1 MWLDSEGQLKKEER
15 LGSWIHAPPFVK
27 GSSLMIKE
35 PGYYEARKK
44 ERQQMSNKEPSLI
57 PVVVLGLQKSS
68 VVVQPL
74 AKEGVNFQEENN
86 VKGSG
91 PEIEERIMVRRV
103 REN

>member
-1 MWLDSEGQLKKEER
+1 
-15 LGSWIHAPPFVK
+15 
-27 GSSLMIKE
+27 
-35 PGYYEARKK
+35 
-44 ERQQMSNKEPSLI
+44 MSNKEPSLI

-74 AKEGVNFQEENN
+74 AKEGENFQEENN

-103 REN
+103 RENWVPREDFEDRIEEIDRELNKFGKDEISNFGFDKDIILEEDISFDHVT

>member
-1 MWLDSEGQLKKEER
+1 
-15 LGSWIHAPPFVK
+15 
-27 GSSLMIKE
+27 
-35 PGYYEARKK
+35 
-44 ERQQMSNKEPSLI
+44 MSNKEPSLI

-74 AKEGVNFQEENN
+74 AKEGENFQEENN

-91 PEIEERIMVRRV
+91 PKIEERIMVRRV

>member
-1 MWLDSEGQLKKEER
+1 M
-15 LGSWIHAPPFVK
+15 
-27 GSSLMIKE
+27 
-35 PGYYEARKK
+35 
-44 ERQQMSNKEPSLI
+44 
-57 PVVVLGLQKSS
+57 GLQKSS

-74 AKEGVNFQEENN
+74 AKEGENFQEENN